1 MWGIKT
7 EARSTCVLGGT
18 DGERHRLQEGH
29 YQKQVENSEVIATI
43 ISPAHNSH
51 DFHSQFW
58 ESFTS
63 LKVTQL
69 WKDAGRSDKVGE
81 KERFLNNSEH
91 KTTEFL
97 KIYCKKKEEVS
108 FIEFIWKGTQK

>member
-29 YQKQVENSEVIATI
+29 YQKQVEKEVIATI